1 MSATV
6 TQLNTPLNHDISE
19 HAHSQRTR
27 LRLTRRGRIVFSI
40 LITSALLVILA
51 LVAMFSSPQAVATSE
66 LSKADFG
73 YVIVQP
79 GESLWQVASVID
91 PSVDP
96 RDLVAEIV
104 QLNQLDASSVQA
116 GQPIAVP
123 LRYANEPGVVSA
135 SELGL

>member
-6 TQLNTPLNHDISE
+6 TPLRITGVDRALS
-19 HAHSQRTR
+19 ASRQASPR
-27 LRLTRRGRIVFSI
+27 LRLTRRGRVVFGTLATLLLLVGLAFVAVFS
-40 LITSALLVILA
+40 SAK
-51 LVAMFSSPQAVATSE
+51 AVATAESGDVE
-66 LSKADFG
+66 FG
-73 YVIVQP
+73 YVVVQP
-79 GESLWQVASVID
+79 GASLWQVASDID

-104 QLNQLDASSVQA
+104 QLNQLTESSVYA

-123 LRYANEPGVVSA
+123 LRYTDAPGVLTA

>member
-6 TQLNTPLNHDISE
+6 TPLRITGVDG
-19 HAHSQRTR
+19 AHSASRQASPR
-27 LRLTRRGRIVFSI
+27 LRLTRRGRVVFGTLATFVLLVGLAFVAVFS
-40 LITSALLVILA
+40 SAE
-51 LVAMFSSPQAVATSE
+51 AVATAESGDVE
-66 LSKADFG
+66 FG
-73 YVIVQP
+73 YVVVQP
-79 GESLWQVASVID
+79 GASLWQVASDID

-104 QLNQLDASSVQA
+104 QLNQLTESSVYA

-123 LRYANEPGVVSA
+123 LRYTDAPGVLTA